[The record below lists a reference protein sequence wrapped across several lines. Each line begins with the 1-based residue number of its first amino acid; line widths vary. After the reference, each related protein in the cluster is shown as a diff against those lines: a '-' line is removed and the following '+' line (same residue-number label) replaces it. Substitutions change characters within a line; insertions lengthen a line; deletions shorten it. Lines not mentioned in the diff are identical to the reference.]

1 MVRSV
6 LPIPER
12 NSPEPRRLAPVPT
25 VLVETAPRPCP
36 VVIEPTLLARLGPAL
51 AEHFAPRRVLLVT
64 DAVAGSLFGEF
75 AIQSLAGAGFTVRP
89 VTLWG
94 GEGAKTLA
102 TIDELHGQCATA
114 GLGRDGGIVALGGG
128 TVSDVAGFA
137 AATWKRGIDWA
148 VVPTTLLAQ
157 VDAAIGGKTGVNR
170 PEGKNLVGAFHQ
182 PAVVLIDPELL
193 RPLPARQL
201 ASGLAEVVKSAVIG
215 DPTLF
220 ERLETR
226 ADAVR
231 GADVPLLTDLVAR
244 AVAVKARL
252 VAADPREA
260 GVRAHLNLGHTLGH
274 AIEAATGF
282 GPVTHGEAVALGC
295 VAAARIAVARG
306 LCDAA
311 LPGRLRALCG
321 RLGLP
326 VAPPPGLDA
335 AALRAALG
343 SDKKAAAGR
352 VRWVLPRAIGVV
364 EVHAD
369 QGEADDPLRWL
380 RDEG

>member
-1 MVRSV
+1 M
-6 LPIPER
+6 
-12 NSPEPRRLAPVPT
+12 PT
-25 VLVETAPRPCP
+25 VLVDVAPRPYP
-36 VVIEPTLLARLGPAL
+36 AVIEPSLLVRLGPAL
-51 AEHFAPRRVLLVT
+51 AERFAPRRILLVT

-75 AIQSLAGAGFTVRP
+75 AIQSLAGAGFSVRP

-102 TIDELHGQCATA
+102 TVDELHGQCAVA

-182 PAVVLIDPELL
+182 PAVVLIDPETL
-193 RPLPARQL
+193 RPLPRRQL
-201 ASGLAEVVKSAVIG
+201 ASGLAEVVKAAVIG
-215 DPTLF
+215 DPGLF
-220 ERLETR
+220 EQLEVE
-226 ADAVR
+226 AEALAH
-231 GADVPLLTDLVAR
+231 ADVPRLTEVVAR

-252 VAADPREA
+252 VAADPREG

-282 GPVTHGEAVALGC
+282 GPVTHGEAVALGLL
-295 VAAARIAVARG
+295 AAARIAAARG

-311 LPGRLRALCG
+311 LVGRIRALCQ
-321 RLGLP
+321 RMGLP
-326 VAPPPGLDA
+326 VAPPPGLDPA
-335 AALRAALG
+335 AVRAALG
-343 SDKKAAAGR
+343 SDKKVAAGR
-352 VRWVLPRAIGVV
+352 VRWVLPRALGAV
-364 EVHAD
+364 EVHPD
-369 QGEADDPLRWL
+369 QGEADDPMRWL
-380 RDEG
+380 VHEA